1 MVVDPVVEVNTCWPT
16 IVGMTVEGQT
26 PARRS
31 DRTRAAILAAARE
44 RFAAEGYAKATIRA
58 IAAQAGIDP
67 SMVMRYYGSK
77 EKLLAAA
84 ADFGLEL
91 PDLSQVPPTA
101 WSGGMI
107 RHLLDTCERNDTM
120 IALLR
125 LAATQE
131 SAAERARWIIAHQI
145 EPLIATIEPDPALAS
160 RRAGLLAS
168 QMMGLALT
176 RYILKLPAVATMTA
190 DELVAWMS
198 PVVQRYLTGQPV

>member
-1 MVVDPVVEVNTCWPT
+1 
-16 IVGMTVEGQT
+16 MTT
-26 PARRS
+26 PLRRS

-44 RFAAEGYAKATIRA
+44 RFAADGYARATIRA

-77 EKLLAAA
+77 ENLLAAA

-91 PDLSQVPPTA
+91 PDVSRVPPA
-101 WSGGMI
+101 VWSEGLI

-131 SAAERARWIIAHQI
+131 TAAERARWIIAHHI
-145 EPLIATIEPDPALAS
+145 EPLIATIEPDPALVS
-160 RRAGLLAS
+160 RRAGLLAT

-176 RYILKLPAVATMTA
+176 RYVLRLPAVVAMTP
-190 DELVAWMS
+190 DEIVAWLS
-198 PVVQRYLTGQPV
+198 PAVRHYLTGRPA